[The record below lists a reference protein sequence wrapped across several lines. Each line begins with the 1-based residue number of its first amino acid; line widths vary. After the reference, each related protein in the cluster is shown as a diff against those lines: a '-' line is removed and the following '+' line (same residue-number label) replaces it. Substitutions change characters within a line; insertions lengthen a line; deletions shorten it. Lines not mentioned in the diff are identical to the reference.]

1 VTIVAAVKT
10 SYLLLLLFI
19 SLLVASASPQTRPTL
34 TSSIETIAGGEP
46 SSIPGPEFNLTGVA
60 GLAADL
66 DGNIYFSIQA
76 RNHVYRVG
84 RDGNVTI
91 YAGNGVRSKQV
102 DGAPAASSPLP
113 GPRTLATDT
122 VGNLYIICDNAL
134 LSVDAGTRV
143 LSTVFSVPYKQPQ
156 SAETINGIEEMV
168 IGPDGNLYFSDGG
181 DHRIKSYSFTT
192 RAVTVLAGNGKA
204 GPTQPGALA
213 VSSPLKYPH
222 SLAVAS
228 DGTIYF
234 TTLEPAVFSITP
246 DEGRLRELSVRLPG
260 EDTSLGD
267 YEIPHSIALDQDG
280 NLFAAQANRS
290 RVLRIILET
299 GAVSVYAGTGIQ
311 GFSGD
316 GAGADSATLTGP
328 VKIALAATRNLVIAE
343 DSHIRSVEISTRLIY
358 TLVGRDLAAVG
369 DPRSSDPALKLLE
382 PAIAVPAPD
391 GTVYIASSFS
401 NRLLHLDRNG
411 RVASAAGGGE
421 FVTMDTKPGAADQVA
436 LYNPQALWLDANGD
450 AYFSDYDNR
459 IVRRLDSHTGSV
471 FNFATTPKN
480 YNSAGLFLYYS
491 AALVANESYFFLS
504 DPQGGCVW
512 RISRQDGSVEL
523 YAGLA
528 PGATGPAREGGTTT
542 LAAPSGLALDTAENL
557 YIADGDMD
565 GKKGRILRVDGATRH
580 MTTVLSDLRQ
590 PSGLAFQ
597 SPDVLC
603 FSESGAHQ
611 VRCLNL
617 KTQAI
622 RVIAGTGK
630 AGLSGDGGPAE
641 CAQLNR
647 PAGIS
652 FDSHGNLYIADT
664 GNQRIRF
671 VRMGSELSP
680 CSL

>member
-1 VTIVAAVKT
+1 MAAMRTIC
-10 SYLLLLLFI
+10 LFPLFFI
-19 SLLVASASPQTRPTL
+19 SLLGPSANPQARLPF

-66 DGNIYFSIQA
+66 DGNIYFSMQP
-76 RNHVYRVG
+76 RNRIYRLG

-91 YAGNGVRSKQV
+91 YAGNGVRDKQI

-113 GPRTLATDT
+113 DPRALATDS
-122 VGNLYIICDNAL
+122 VGNLYIITGDAL
-134 LSVDAGTRV
+134 VSVDAGTHL
-143 LSTVFSVPYKQPQ
+143 LSTVFPVPYRQ
-156 SAETINGIEEMV
+156 SGSSETINGIDEMV

-181 DHRIKSYSFTT
+181 DHRIKSFSFTT
-192 RAVTVLAGNGKA
+192 RAVTVLAGNGKV
-204 GPTQPGALA
+204 GPTQLGVAA
-213 VSSPLKYPH
+213 TSSPLKYPH

-234 TTLEPAVFSITP
+234 TTLEPAIFSITP
-246 DEGRLRELSVRLPG
+246 DEGKLRELSVQLPG
-260 EDTSLGD
+260 ENTSLGD
-267 YEIPHSIALDQDG
+267 YEIPHSIMLDQDG

-299 GAVSVYAGTGIQ
+299 GAVSVYAGTGTQ

-316 GAGADSATLTGP
+316 GAPADRATLTGP
-328 VKIALAATRNLVIAE
+328 TNIALAAARNLVIAE
-343 DSHIRSVEISTRLIY
+343 NSHIRSIEASTRLIS

-369 DPRSSDPALKLLE
+369 DPRISDPALKLLE
-382 PAIAVPAPD
+382 PAVAVSAPD
-391 GTVYIASSFS
+391 GSVYIASSFS

-411 RVASAAGGGE
+411 RVASVAGGGE
-421 FVTMDTKPGAADQVA
+421 FVTMDTKPGPADQVA
-436 LYNPQALWLDANGD
+436 LSYPQALWLDANGD

-471 FNFATTPKN
+471 LNFAITPKK

-491 AALVANESYFFLS
+491 GALVANESYFFLS
-504 DPQGGCVW
+504 DPHGGCVW
-512 RISRQDGSVEL
+512 RISRRDGAVEL

-528 PGATGPAREGGTTT
+528 PDTMGPTREGGPAM
-542 LAAPSGLALDTAENL
+542 LAAPSGLALDSAENL
-557 YIADGDMD
+557 YIAEGYM
-565 GKKGRILRVDGATRH
+565 GEEKGRILRVDGATRR

-597 SPDVLC
+597 SPDILC

-617 KTQAI
+617 KSQAI

-647 PAGIS
+647 PSGIT
-652 FDSHGNLYIADT
+652 FDSLGNLYVADT
-664 GNQRIRF
+664 GNQRIRL
-671 VRMGSELSP
+671 VRIGNEPSHCAP
-680 CSL
+680 